1 MDQDE
6 ASAKEDGDP
15 KKRYPDYM
23 MPIAGSLP
31 ERHRRFAELREEM
44 LVRYGYQTARAYRA
58 DTEDFYAWAEARGL
72 DVLALT
78 EPEIRRYLTLLRR
91 RKYSENTLRRRV
103 TSLRA
108 LYDLMVSL
116 GLRGTNPA
124 KTVVVRR
131 GTRPQLNPGR
141 HSMSRN
147 QRRRR

>member
-1 MDQDE
+1 MEEDE
-6 ASAKEDGDP
+6 RGAKDSGVP
-15 KKRYPDYM
+15 KRRYPDYM
-23 MPIAGSLP
+23 MPIASSLP
-31 ERHRRFAELREEM
+31 ERQLLFAELREEM
-44 LVRYGYQTARAYRA
+44 LVNYGYQTARAYRA
-58 DTEDFYAWAEARGL
+58 DIEDIHDWAAARGL
-72 DVLALT
+72 DALALT

-108 LYDLMVSL
+108 LYDLMVNL

-131 GTRPQLNPGR
+131 GTRPQLHPGR
-141 HSMSRN
+141 HSMSKN